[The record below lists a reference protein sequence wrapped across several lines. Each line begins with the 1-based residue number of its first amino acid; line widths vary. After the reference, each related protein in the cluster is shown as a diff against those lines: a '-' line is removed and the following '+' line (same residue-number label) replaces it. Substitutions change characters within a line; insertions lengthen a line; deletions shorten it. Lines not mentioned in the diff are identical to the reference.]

1 MTAEVVVD
9 SSVWIEY
16 FRRGD
21 GPVFDALDTLLDGRR
36 AILCGVVELEI
47 HQGLRTQE
55 RAMVTDLFQAL
66 PYFETRR
73 SDFIAAGELLG
84 ELRAQG
90 VTIPSSDALVAA
102 ICLQRGVALL
112 TLDRHFDRVPGLRR
126 FAVGV

>member
-1 MTAEVVVD
+1 
-9 SSVWIEY
+9 
-16 FRRGD
+16 
-21 GPVFDALDTLLDGRR
+21 
-36 AILCGVVELEI
+36 
-47 HQGLRTQE
+47 
-55 RAMVTDLFQAL
+55 MVTDLFQAL